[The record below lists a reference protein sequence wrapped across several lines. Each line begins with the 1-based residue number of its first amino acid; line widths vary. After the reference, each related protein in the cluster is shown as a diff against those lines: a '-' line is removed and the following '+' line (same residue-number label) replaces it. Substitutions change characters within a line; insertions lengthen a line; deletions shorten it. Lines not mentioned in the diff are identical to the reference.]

1 MKKTIVAICC
11 IAFMFSFSSAVFA
24 LTNTTNGTGGTLTID
39 LTGGSVPGTTTN
51 FTFDSSPNV
60 GIAVS
65 TTDHDY
71 AITTANSVTGT
82 DNGQE
87 YGTKSTATGY
97 AQRDKTTAKGTGP
110 VATTSATDLPTG
122 TWNWQ
127 GGS

>member
-1 MKKTIVAICC
+1 MKKSIVAISCM
-11 IAFMFSFSSAVFA
+11 AFMLLFSSAVFA
-24 LTNTTNGTGGTLTID
+24 ITSVTNGTGGTLTIN
-39 LTGGSVPGTTTN
+39 LSGGSVPGTTTN

-60 GIAVS
+60 GISVS

-110 VATTSATDLPTG
+110 AVTTSATALPTG